1 MKRFLSFVFIFI
13 LLIPAVC
20 SNVSAFSYTQIA
32 SENEWQLLELI
43 NRERREA
50 VSMYVDLQNAAG
62 KRSQELLSNLSH
74 YRPDGSAWY
83 TVLTANKID
92 YDSNCYEIIGANFK
106 DAESFLASVL
116 RSDMKDKLLDGGC
129 HIGVG
134 YTGSESAKNKN
145 AWCIIGVSCEG
156 IDSIALHYDD
166 IHITAGGD
174 LSSADI
180 ILEAECEHTKSYMQT
195 LPYMISGYDKYKIGT
210 QFLTV
215 TYKNKSAEVVITNDY
230 KDVRPGQWYYDPIMN
245 CTEQGYY
252 SGMGNGSFSPSG
264 QMTREMFVTVLG
276 NLAGIDESRYT
287 GTSFNDVKAGRW
299 SAPYI
304 KWASDNGIVSGYKD
318 GSFAPAKGITRQ
330 EICSVVKRYLDISN
344 ITIDRTNAEKEF
356 SDNGKIAFWAKEAV
370 VYCQTRGIISGDAK
384 GAFNPTNTATRA
396 EVAVIITNLDN
407 KMK

>member
-1 MKRFLSFVFIFI
+1 MKRVLICILSVLII
-13 LLIPAVC
+13 LSVLFTNI
-20 SNVSAFSYTQIA
+20 SAFSYTQIA
-32 SENEWQLLELI
+32 TENEWKLLDLI
-43 NRERREA
+43 NKERGEA
-50 VSMYVDLQNAAG
+50 ATMFIDLQDAAHT
-62 KRSQELLSNLSH
+62 RSYELLTELSH
-74 YRPDGSAWY
+74 YRPDNDPWY
-83 TVLTANKID
+83 TVLTDKGID
-92 YDSNCYEIIGANFK
+92 YDTESFEIIGTNFS
-106 DAESFLASVL
+106 DARSFLEAIMK
-116 RSDMKDKLLDGGC
+116 SDMRDKVLDSGC

-134 YTGSESAKNKN
+134 YTTSASAKNKN
-145 AWCIIGVSCEG
+145 AWCIIGVSCNG

-166 IHITAGGD
+166 IHLTAGGD

-195 LPYMISGYDKYKIGT
+195 LPCMIGGYDKDKIGT

-215 TYKNKSAEVVITNDY
+215 TYKNKSAEVVVTNDY
-230 KDVRPGQWYYDPIMN
+230 KDVRLGQWFYEPIMN
-245 CTEQGYY
+245 CTVKGYY
-252 SGMGNGSFSPSG
+252 SGVGNGSFSPSG

-304 KWASDNGIVSGYKD
+304 KWASDNGIVSGYND
-318 GSFAPAKGITRQ
+318 GSFAPTKGITRQ
-330 EICSVVKRYLDISN
+330 EICSVVKRYLDKFN

-356 SDNGKIAFWAKEAV
+356 TDNGKIASWAKEAV

-407 KMK
+407 RIK